1 MFELSNLKQDYGGR
15 RVLDIPS
22 LTLRKDGHYALI
34 GANGAGKTTL
44 LRLLV
49 PRLRLGMESSE
60 LGYLPQKPY
69 AFSLSVSQNIELGIP
84 SVLELNRVQ
93 KQARIDRQ
101 LADFGL
107 EAQAHQRADRL
118 SGGESQKMALARLLV
133 VPRKILLLDEPTSSM
148 DMNSLLLTN
157 HALINYLRQNHCL
170 LVLISHQQSLI
181 RQLTEDLL
189 FLDQGFLV
197 TGGPTDK
204 LLDQPENEL
213 LRRFLHLHLDDLP

>member
-1 MFELSNLKQDYGGR
+1 MFELFGLKQDYGVR
-15 RVLDIPS
+15 CVLDIPS
-22 LTLRKDGHYALI
+22 LTLQKDGHYALI

-44 LRLLV
+44 LRLLMSQ
-49 PRLRLGMESSE
+49 LRVGMESSE

-69 AFSLSVSQNIELGIP
+69 AFTLSVSQNIELGIP
-84 SVLELNRVQ
+84 SALELNRVQ
-93 KQARIDRQ
+93 KQTLVERQ

-133 VPRKILLLDEPTSSM
+133 VPRQILLLDEPTSSM

-157 HALINYLRQNHCL
+157 HALINYLRHNLCL

-181 RQLTEDLL
+181 RQLTEELL
-189 FLDQGFLV
+189 FLDQGVLV
-197 TGGPTDK
+197 TRGPTNR
-204 LLDQPENEL
+204 LLDQPDNEL